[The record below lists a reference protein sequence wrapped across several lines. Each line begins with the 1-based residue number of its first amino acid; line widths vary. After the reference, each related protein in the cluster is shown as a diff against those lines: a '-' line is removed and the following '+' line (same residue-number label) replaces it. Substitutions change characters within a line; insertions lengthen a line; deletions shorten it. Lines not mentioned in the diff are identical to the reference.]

1 VFLATG
7 GGDGVETAAKLA
19 RPYWAR
25 RGHPER
31 VHLIGRSEAFH
42 GTFGLERLAE
52 EL

>member
-19 RPYWAR
+19 RPRSSASRRRSSSSAAR
-25 RGHPER
+25 
-31 VHLIGRSEAFH
+31 IA
-42 GTFGLERLAE
+42 TALERLEE